1 MLGGM
6 GEPTLVA
13 RPMIPLDNAEV
24 AVHRGWVAG
33 VYLGDQYTL
42 ANNTNSMHM
51 YVTQWATTI
60 YAGL

>member
-1 MLGGM
+1 M

-33 VYLGDQYTL
+33 VYLGGQYTL

-51 YVTQWATTI
+51 YVTQWTTTI
-60 YAGL
+60 YA